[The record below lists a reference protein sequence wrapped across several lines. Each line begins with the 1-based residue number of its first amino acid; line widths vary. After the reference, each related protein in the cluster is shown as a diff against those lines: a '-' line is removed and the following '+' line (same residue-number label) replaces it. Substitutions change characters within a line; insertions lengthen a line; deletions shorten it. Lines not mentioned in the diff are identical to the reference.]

1 MTIHRDNSP
10 DGMRYRLALISD
22 WNAPKGDATIGD
34 SLTDYRDESSVVPGA
49 RYYVDMGEGITTG
62 GFIVKP
68 DGELVGV
75 FSSIPGRGDALI
87 SAALNAGATHL
98 DCFDGY
104 LTEFYARHGFREYR
118 REPNWTPGGPA
129 VVYMGLPSYVS
140 DQLGWRLDGP
150 SWEELAVVEGGKSL
164 AETCGHGTWFNTCQQ
179 PHGEIRGSLAESIA
193 KCTGAVESTVTH
205 EHVEYGPNGER
216 TVVTDSTETY
226 RR

>member
-62 GFIVKP
+62 GFIIKP

-75 FSSIPGRGDALI
+75 FSSIPGRGDALV
-87 SAALNAGATHL
+87 SAALNSGATHL

-104 LTEFYARHGFREYR
+104 LTKFYGRHGLVEYK

-129 VVYMGLPSYVS
+129 VVFMGLPSWIETQFPGTSLFDVVGAAEY
-140 DQLGWRLDGP
+140 DGATDALRP
-150 SWEELAVVEGGKSL
+150 ISWEERAAIDSGAPLTTDDVSGTVAYASGQTDTPPADWDRTSPRRAVDF
-164 AETCGHGTWFNTCQQ
+164 HGNDLF
-179 PHGEIRGSLAESIA
+179 
-193 KCTGAVESTVTH
+193 
-205 EHVEYGPNGER
+205 
-216 TVVTDSTETY
+216 
-226 RR
+226 